1 MAGKQRRQFAGIAI
15 AVALVCGVLLA
26 ALHGPSNVNNE
37 PAVPNSIAAPPDS
50 NVTVSP
56 SVPKFYEVDRPA
68 AGGPG
73 TIIKSEPVPGGPAD
87 VEVSRIIYNSRDNND
102 RDVPVSGLVI
112 VPKRQAP
119 PGGFPVIAYAHGTTG
134 AGRSC
139 GISLTPYQPNTPGW
153 SNFYRQMLP
162 LAREGYVVVGTDYLG
177 MGAPGTLSYLVGKVE
192 GQNVLDSIRAVQ
204 RFRRDVNPNLNVIWG
219 HSQGGHSASFA
230 AQLAPSYA
238 PELKIQGAAVLAPG
252 LLPALPFAVE
262 AIMGGTKPTY
272 MTGFVMLIAASWAQT
287 YPDSLSLPDVVTPAG
302 IANLPAVET
311 KCGEGYADPF
321 MGGPM
326 SDYFKRPVPAAFY
339 DLMDLNT
346 PGSTRLPMPVVMVQ
360 GMEDT
365 TIIPQLTLGFA
376 KELCNNGTVV
386 DFEIYQHDNHPGVV
400 VASRPLIHQW
410 IKERFAGAPAPNNCT
425 NARVG

>member
-1 MAGKQRRQFAGIAI
+1 MT
-15 AVALVCGVLLA
+15 AVVVTLVCGVLLA
-26 ALHGPSNVNNE
+26 TLHGPSNVNNE

-50 NVTVSP
+50 NVTLSP
-56 SVPKFYEVDRPA
+56 SVPQFYDVDRPA

-87 VEVSRIIYNSRDNND
+87 VDVSRIIYNSRDNND
-102 RDVPVSGLVI
+102 HEVPVSGLVI

-119 PGGFPVIAYAHGTTG
+119 AGGFPVIAYAHGTSG

-162 LAREGYVVVGTDYLG
+162 LAREGYAVVGTDYLG

-204 RFRRDVNPNLNVIWG
+204 RFRQDVNPDLNVIWG
-219 HSQGGHSASFA
+219 HSQGGHSTAFA

-238 PELKIQGAAVLAPG
+238 PELKIQGVAMLAPA
-252 LLPALPFAVE
+252 LLPALPVAVE
-262 AIMGGTKPTY
+262 AITNGTKPTY

-287 YPDSLSLPDVVTPAG
+287 YPAKLNISELVTPAA
-302 IANLPAVET
+302 IANMPAVAT

-321 MGGPM
+321 MQGPM
-326 SDYFKRPVPAAFY
+326 SSYLNRPVPAAFY

-346 PGSTRLPMPVVMVQ
+346 PSARRLSMPVVMVQ

-365 TIIPQLTLGFA
+365 TIIPQLTLGFD
-376 KELCNNGTVV
+376 KELCNNGTAV
-386 DFEIYQHDNHPGVV
+386 DFEIYEHDNHPGVV
-400 VASRPLIHQW
+400 VASRPLIHRW
-410 IKERFAGAPAPNNCT
+410 IKERFAGKSAPDNCT